1 MGLFLLVYASIRV
14 ANLSQAVQ
22 KVKVTADTPAYVRI
36 SKEPIL
42 AEKFLAGARPLVFPL
57 FLKLVGNDV
66 ERVVWVQGIFSI
78 LSWSIL
84 AVSVAYSLQVFF
96 LQFAALA

>member
-57 FLKLVGNDV
+57 YGLLNRNLRPNWPPPSGRPARSRNC
-66 ERVVWVQGIFSI
+66 R
-78 LSWSIL
+78 
-84 AVSVAYSLQVFF
+84 
-96 LQFAALA
+96 